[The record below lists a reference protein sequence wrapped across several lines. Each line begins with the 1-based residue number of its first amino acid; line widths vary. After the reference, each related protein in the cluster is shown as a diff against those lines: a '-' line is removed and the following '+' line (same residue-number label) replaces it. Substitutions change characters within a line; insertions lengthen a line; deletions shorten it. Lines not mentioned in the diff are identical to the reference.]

1 MDKMKNSGMSETMQ
15 TLTRKSACV
24 MLSLLLLLSA
34 VLPVKAAAETASAKV
49 VRVGSFEDTFNYVNE
64 KGARKG
70 YGYEL
75 LETLSGYTGW
85 QFEYVTCDWSDC
97 FEKLKNG
104 EVDIIGG
111 ISYTEDRTQ
120 EMLFS
125 DESMGVEKYYLYADL
140 SRADISASDF
150 KTLNGKKI
158 GVLMG
163 TEPEVMLAEWEEKYG
178 LKTEH
183 VNISNNEDVKQKLA
197 NHEIDCFVSLEES
210 FWAERGI
217 STITRVGESGIYYA
231 INKNRPDIKE
241 ELDDAMR
248 ALDEAVPFYTADL
261 YKRYFSM
268 DYTPIL
274 TGEEKAWLRK
284 HGAIRMG
291 FLASDSG
298 VSTYDPATGEFTGVI
313 TDYIQFAA
321 DCLGNQELEF
331 QLVGYDSKEAELD
344 ALKSGEIDMIFHCD
358 QNPNL
363 AEEYHFACT
372 NTTWTSNLMAVTNKQ
387 HFNENNVNRI
397 VVPQNK
403 LSLKK
408 YLAFYYPQWEIVDC
422 DTQEDAARLVKDG
435 QADCFVTG
443 ISSENKYS
451 KKYSFYSVPLVNP
464 VRSCFAVNSG
474 NRSLLSILNKT
485 IKAMPVNMLAGALA
499 MYKSSAR
506 KVTLSDFIRD
516 NFFKVM
522 LISSIAVAV
531 VLLTILMLLQKARK
545 AEAAARK
552 AASDTQELNAKLQV
566 AVEKAES
573 ANRAKSTF
581 LSNMSHDIRTPMN
594 AIIGFTT
601 LALSNIDDTD
611 RVKDYLGKTL
621 ASSNHLL
628 SLINDVLDMSRIESG
643 KIHLEEVEVNLSD
656 VLHDLKTIVSGQI
669 YAKQLEL
676 YMDAMDVTD
685 EDVYCDKTRLNQIL
699 LNLLSNAIK
708 FTPAGGTVSVRVRQ
722 LAGKVRGCGQYE
734 FRIKDN
740 GIGMSQEFAQKIF
753 EPFERERTSTVSRIQ
768 GTGLGMAITK
778 NIVDMMGG
786 TIEVQTAQGKGTEF
800 TVCVPMRAQTEQRP
814 VEKITELEG
823 LKALVV
829 DDDFNTCDSVTKMLV
844 KVGMR
849 AEWTLSG
856 KEAVLRARQ
865 SIEMSDVYHAY
876 IIDWRLPDMNGI
888 EVTRQIRSLHDD
900 TPIIILTAYDWS
912 DIEVEAKA
920 AGVTAF
926 CAKPMFMSDLRE
938 TLMSAL
944 GQKPADAVQRLL
956 PEKNADFKGK
966 HILLV
971 EDNELNREIAQEILR
986 EYGFLVDSAENG
998 AVAVEKVSTTAPGSY
1013 DLVLMDVQ
1021 MPIMDGYT
1029 ATRKIRARRP
1039 KPLKS
1044 LRRHHG
1050 AGGRLGTQRRR
1061 VGHHPPLQTLRK
1073 AQLQP
1078 CGGRRQPHEA
1088 HEHCHEAAVLSA
1100 VPAGLY

>member
-104 EVDIIGG
+104 EIDIIGG

-125 DESMGVEKYYLYADL
+125 DEPMGVEKYYLYADL

-298 VSTYDPATGEFTGVI
+298 VSTFDPATGEFTGVI

-397 VVPQNK
+397 AVPQNK

-506 KVTLSDFIRD
+506 KVTLSDFIKD

-611 RVKDYLGKTL
+611 RVKDYLAKTL

-926 CAKPMFMSDLRE
+926 CSKPMFMSDLRE

-971 EDNELNREIAQEILR
+971 EDNELNREIAQEILQ

-998 AVAVEKVSTTAPGSY
+998 AVAVEKVSTAAPGSY

-1029 ATRKIRARRP
+1029 ATRKIRALDDPARAKLPILAMTANAFDEDRRNALESGMNGFLS
-1039 KPLKS
+1039 KPIVIDDLV
-1044 LRRHHG
+1044 
-1050 AGGRLGTQRRR
+1050 QE
-1061 VGHHPPLQTLRK
+1061 LRK
-1073 AQLQP
+1073 IL
-1078 CGGRRQPHEA
+1078 
-1088 HEHCHEAAVLSA
+1088 
-1100 VPAGLY
+1100 

>member
-1 MDKMKNSGMSETMQ
+1 LDKMKNSGMSETMQ

-104 EVDIIGG
+104 EIDIIGG

-125 DESMGVEKYYLYADL
+125 DEPMGVEKYYLYADL

-163 TEPEVMLAEWEEKYG
+163 TEPEVMLTEWEEKYG

-231 INKNRPDIKE
+231 INKKRPDIKE

-298 VSTYDPATGEFTGVI
+298 VSTFDPATGEFTGVI

-397 VVPQNK
+397 AVPQNK

-506 KVTLSDFIRD
+506 KVTLSDFIKD

-566 AVEKAES
+566 AVEKAET

-676 YMDAMDVTD
+676 YMDVMDVTD

-722 LAGKVRGCGQYE
+722 LAGKVHGCGQYE

-753 EPFERERTSTVSRIQ
+753 EPFERERTSTVSGIQ

-800 TVCVPMRAQTEQRP
+800 TVCVPMCAQTEQRP

-926 CAKPMFMSDLRE
+926 CSKPMFMSDLRE

-971 EDNELNREIAQEILR
+971 EDNELNREIAQEILQ

-998 AVAVEKVSTTAPGSY
+998 AVAVEKVSTAAPGSY

-1029 ATRKIRARRP
+1029 ATRKIRALDDPARAKLPILAMTANAFDEDRRNALESGMNGFLS
-1039 KPLKS
+1039 KPIVIGDLVQELHKI
-1044 LRRHHG
+1044 L
-1050 AGGRLGTQRRR
+1050 
-1061 VGHHPPLQTLRK
+1061 
-1073 AQLQP
+1073 
-1078 CGGRRQPHEA
+1078 
-1088 HEHCHEAAVLSA
+1088 
-1100 VPAGLY
+1100 

>member
-104 EVDIIGG
+104 EIDIIGG

-125 DESMGVEKYYLYADL
+125 DEPMGVEKYYLYADL

-298 VSTYDPATGEFTGVI
+298 VSTFDPATGEFTGVI

-321 DCLGNQELEF
+321 DCLGNQKLEF

-344 ALKSGEIDMIFHCD
+344 ALKSGEIDMIFHFD

-363 AEEYHFACT
+363 AEEYHFART

-397 VVPQNK
+397 AVPQNK

-506 KVTLSDFIRD
+506 KVTLSDFIKD

-865 SIEMSDVYHAY
+865 ALEMSDVYHAY

-926 CAKPMFMSDLRE
+926 CSKPMFMSDLRE

-944 GQKPADAVQRLL
+944 GQKSADAVQGLL

-998 AVAVEKVSTTAPGSY
+998 AVAVEKVSTAAPGSY

-1029 ATRKIRARRP
+1029 ATRKIRALDDPARAKLPILAMTANAFDEDRRNALESGMNGFLS
-1039 KPLKS
+1039 KPIVIDDLVQELHKI
-1044 LRRHHG
+1044 L
-1050 AGGRLGTQRRR
+1050 
-1061 VGHHPPLQTLRK
+1061 
-1073 AQLQP
+1073 
-1078 CGGRRQPHEA
+1078 
-1088 HEHCHEAAVLSA
+1088 
-1100 VPAGLY
+1100 

>member
-104 EVDIIGG
+104 EIDIIGG

-125 DESMGVEKYYLYADL
+125 DEPMGVEKYYLYADL
-140 SRADISASDF
+140 ARADISASDF

-298 VSTYDPATGEFTGVI
+298 VSTFDPATGEFTGVI

-397 VVPQNK
+397 AVPQNK

-506 KVTLSDFIRD
+506 KVTLSDFIKD

-676 YMDAMDVTD
+676 YMDVMDVTD

-998 AVAVEKVSTTAPGSY
+998 AVAVEKVSTAAPGSY

-1029 ATRKIRARRP
+1029 ATRKIRALDDPARAKLPILAMTANAFDEDRRNALESGMNGFLS
-1039 KPLKS
+1039 KPIVIDDLMQELHKI
-1044 LRRHHG
+1044 L
-1050 AGGRLGTQRRR
+1050 
-1061 VGHHPPLQTLRK
+1061 
-1073 AQLQP
+1073 
-1078 CGGRRQPHEA
+1078 
-1088 HEHCHEAAVLSA
+1088 
-1100 VPAGLY
+1100 

>member
-104 EVDIIGG
+104 EIDIIGG

-125 DESMGVEKYYLYADL
+125 DEPMGVEKYYLYADL

-298 VSTYDPATGEFTGVI
+298 VSTFDPATGEFTGVI

-397 VVPQNK
+397 AVPQNK

-506 KVTLSDFIRD
+506 KVTLSDFIKD

-676 YMDAMDVTD
+676 YMDVMDVTD

-926 CAKPMFMSDLRE
+926 CSKPMFMSDLRE

-944 GQKPADAVQRLL
+944 GQKPADAVQGLL

-998 AVAVEKVSTTAPGSY
+998 AVAVEKVSTAAPGSY

-1029 ATRKIRARRP
+1029 ATRKIRALDDPARAKLPILAMTANAFDEDRRNALESGMNGFLS
-1039 KPLKS
+1039 KPIVIDDLMQELHKI
-1044 LRRHHG
+1044 L
-1050 AGGRLGTQRRR
+1050 
-1061 VGHHPPLQTLRK
+1061 
-1073 AQLQP
+1073 
-1078 CGGRRQPHEA
+1078 
-1088 HEHCHEAAVLSA
+1088 
-1100 VPAGLY
+1100 

>member
-75 LETLSGYTGW
+75 LETLSGYAGW

-104 EVDIIGG
+104 EIDIIGG

-125 DESMGVEKYYLYADL
+125 DEPMGVEKYYLYADL

-291 FLASDSG
+291 FLAIDSG
-298 VSTYDPATGEFTGVI
+298 VSTFDPATGEFTGVI

-397 VVPQNK
+397 AVPQNK

-506 KVTLSDFIRD
+506 KVTLSDFIKD

-753 EPFERERTSTVSRIQ
+753 EPFERERTSTVSGIQ

-998 AVAVEKVSTTAPGSY
+998 AVAVEKVSTAAPGSY

-1029 ATRKIRARRP
+1029 ATRKIRALDDPARAKLPILAMTANAFDEDRRNALESGMNGFLS
-1039 KPLKS
+1039 KPIVIDDLV
-1044 LRRHHG
+1044 
-1050 AGGRLGTQRRR
+1050 QE
-1061 VGHHPPLQTLRK
+1061 LRK
-1073 AQLQP
+1073 IL
-1078 CGGRRQPHEA
+1078 
-1088 HEHCHEAAVLSA
+1088 
-1100 VPAGLY
+1100 

>member
-1 MDKMKNSGMSETMQ
+1 MQ

-75 LETLSGYTGW
+75 LETLSGYAGW

-104 EVDIIGG
+104 EIDIIGG

-125 DESMGVEKYYLYADL
+125 DEPMGVEKYYLYADL

-298 VSTYDPATGEFTGVI
+298 VSTFDPATGEFTGVI

-397 VVPQNK
+397 AVPQNK

-499 MYKSSAR
+499 MYKNSAR
-506 KVTLSDFIRD
+506 KVTLSDFIKD

-768 GTGLGMAITK
+768 GTGLGMTITK

-865 SIEMSDVYHAY
+865 SIEMSDAYHAY

-944 GQKPADAVQRLL
+944 GQKPADAVQGLL

-986 EYGFLVDSAENG
+986 EYGFLVDTAENG
-998 AVAVEKVSTTAPGSY
+998 AVAVEKVSTAAPGSY

-1029 ATRKIRARRP
+1029 ATRKIRALDDPARAKLPILAMTANAFDEDRRNALESGMNGFLS
-1039 KPLKS
+1039 KPIVIDDLVQELHKI
-1044 LRRHHG
+1044 L
-1050 AGGRLGTQRRR
+1050 
-1061 VGHHPPLQTLRK
+1061 
-1073 AQLQP
+1073 
-1078 CGGRRQPHEA
+1078 
-1088 HEHCHEAAVLSA
+1088 
-1100 VPAGLY
+1100 

>member
-104 EVDIIGG
+104 EIDIIGG

-125 DESMGVEKYYLYADL
+125 DEPMGVEKYYLYADL

-163 TEPEVMLAEWEEKYG
+163 TEPEVMLTEWEEKYG
-178 LKTEH
+178 LETEH

-298 VSTYDPATGEFTGVI
+298 VSTFDPATGEFTGVI

-397 VVPQNK
+397 AVPQNK

-506 KVTLSDFIRD
+506 KVTLSDFIKD

-566 AVEKAES
+566 AVEKAET

-753 EPFERERTSTVSRIQ
+753 EPFERERTSTVSGIQ

-888 EVTRQIRSLHDD
+888 EVTRQIRSLNDD

-926 CAKPMFMSDLRE
+926 CSKPMFLSDLRE

-944 GQKPADAVQRLL
+944 GQKLTDASQELL
-956 PEKNADFKGK
+956 PEKNADFKDR

-986 EYGFLVDSAENG
+986 EYGFRVDTAENG
-998 AVAVEKVSTTAPGSY
+998 EVAVEKVSTAAPGSY

-1021 MPIMDGYT
+1021 MPVMDGYT
-1029 ATRKIRARRP
+1029 ATRKIRALDDPARAKLPILAMTANAFDEDRRNALESGMNGFLS
-1039 KPLKS
+1039 KPIVIGDLV
-1044 LRRHHG
+1044 
-1050 AGGRLGTQRRR
+1050 QE
-1061 VGHHPPLQTLRK
+1061 LRK
-1073 AQLQP
+1073 IL
-1078 CGGRRQPHEA
+1078 
-1088 HEHCHEAAVLSA
+1088 
-1100 VPAGLY
+1100 